1 MSAHT
6 LPGPCLWIKE
16 MCGLTQVSESKL
28 RGGGGVCQMCPIL
41 TVFPPPGIIGRRPAC
56 WVLGAGCWLQ
66 PQATPACRGHRGP
79 PSPRQVQWGTGTCY
93 RVVCEHPAPR
103 HPSRVVRV
111 TPHIHGAS
119 GRPGLSTPSTRRFS
133 RPQSKNQSAS
143 GPPNHSQGPH
153 NRPASSERGGPPRHM
168 CSNE

>member
-16 MCGLTQVSESKL
+16 MCGLTQASESKL
-28 RGGGGVCQMCPIL
+28 RGGGGVCQTCPVL

-103 HPSRVVRV
+103 HPSPSRPCDSPHPRSFWTARPEHPIYPAFLTASEQEPECVRAPKPQPG
-111 TPHIHGAS
+111 TPQPACILRT
-119 GRPGLSTPSTRRFS
+119 GRPPE
-133 RPQSKNQSAS
+133 A
-143 GPPNHSQGPH
+143 HV
-153 NRPASSERGGPPRHM
+153 
-168 CSNE
+168 